1 MNSEDKPLIY
11 VCAAYSGTDD
21 YNRILK
27 FGQYVINQGYIPII
41 PHTMLHGVLD
51 DGNPTQRADG
61 LEVGRR
67 LLKTCDAVWVFGRE
81 KNISESMNSE
91 IRLAGDFGIPVRYV
105 DVTAVWGADEQTQA
119 QIKCIRYYENTYGTV
134 NGAIVNEF
142 KRYMAAGVMPD
153 LICECIRL
161 AALKNARWQYS
172 RVILD
177 ACVRGGIFT
186 LDAYLESK
194 AKKKPKNDYAGYDLD
209 LVEKMLNQDDDDF
222 DYEAYQRQWEN
233 SKGGE

>member
-1 MNSEDKPLIY
+1 MNSTYKPLIY

-21 YNRILK
+21 YNRIIK
-27 FGQYVINQGYIPII
+27 FGQYIANQGGIPII
-41 PHTMLHGVLD
+41 SHTMLHGVID
-51 DGNPTQRADG
+51 NGNPQQKADKYEISRALIKMSD
-61 LEVGRR
+61 E
-67 LLKTCDAVWVFGRE
+67 VWVFGRE
-81 KNISESMNSE
+81 NNTSESMNSE
-91 IRLAGDFGIPVRYV
+91 ISLAGDYAIPVKYV
-105 DVTAVWGADEQTQA
+105 DVTAVWGADEQTQSL
-119 QIKCIRYYENTYGTV
+119 IKCIRFYENTYGTV
-134 NGAIVNEF
+134 NGAIVDEF

-186 LDAYLESK
+186 LDAYRDSK
-194 AKKKPKNDYAGYDLD
+194 AKKKPKNDFAGYDLD

-222 DYEAYQRQWEN
+222 DYEAYQ
-233 SKGGE
+233 

>member
-1 MNSEDKPLIY
+1 MNCEDKPLIY

-27 FGQYVINQGYIPII
+27 FGQYVVNQGYIPII

-51 DGNPTQRADG
+51 DGNPQQRADG

-67 LLKTCDAVWVFGRE
+67 LLKMCDAVWVFGRE
-81 KNISESMNSE
+81 RSQSGSVAADVK
-91 IRLAGDFGIPVRYV
+91 LAGDYGIPVRYI

-119 QIKCIRYYENTYGTV
+119 LIKCVRFYENTYGTV
-134 NGAIVNEF
+134 NGAVADEF
-142 KRYMAAGVMPD
+142 KRYMAAGVTPD

-172 RVILD
+172 KVILD

-186 LDAYLESK
+186 LDAYQQSK
-194 AKKKPKNDYAGYDLD
+194 AKKKEKPRSFAAYDLD
-209 LVEKMLNQDDDDF
+209 IAEKMIEGTLTDEEIERF
-222 DYEAYQRQWEN
+222 LKR
-233 SKGGE
+233 GGYK

>member
-1 MNSEDKPLIY
+1 MSAKDKPLIY

-27 FGQYVINQGYIPII
+27 FGQYVVNQGCIPMI
-41 PHTMLHGVLD
+41 PHTMLHGVID
-51 DGNPTQRADG
+51 NANPQQRADR

-67 LLKTCDAVWVFGRE
+67 LLKMCDAVWVFGRE
-81 KNISESMNSE
+81 KNTSESMNSE

-119 QIKCIRYYENTYGTV
+119 LIKCIRCYEGTYGTV
-134 NGAIVNEF
+134 NGAIADEF

-172 RVILD
+172 KAILD
-177 ACVRGGIFT
+177 ACVRVGIFT
-186 LDAYLESK
+186 LDAYNESK
-194 AKKKPKNDYAGYDLD
+194 AKKKPKNDYAGYDLN
-209 LVEKMLNQDDDDF
+209 LFEKMLDED
-222 DYEAYQRQWEN
+222 
-233 SKGGE
+233 